1 MTHKLACFFALALA
15 PAAAVAGEIDG
26 ETLDA
31 VAALATQGYANP
43 AAAEV
48 RNVRKSLARNGMGY
62 CGEVSVEAEDGVFTV
77 FHAIIESG
85 MGPSVLRLADFPPN
99 PLDPDAMA
107 VAEMMRNFGCTE

>member
-1 MTHKLACFFALALA
+1 MMFRLALLA
-15 PAAAVAGEIDG
+15 ALSFVPAAAVAEEIDAA
-26 ETLDA
+26 TLDA
-31 VAALATQGYANP
+31 VTALATRGYVDP
-43 AAAEV
+43 TAAEV

-85 MGPSVLRLADFPPN
+85 TGPSVLRLADYPPN
-99 PLDPDAMA
+99 PLDPNAMT